1 MFHSTGLYAPSGE
14 NSSLET
20 LSNKG
25 NVTFYVV
32 VLLRK
37 FAFQQKF
44 ETQLNHNKKCFV
56 NKEISGNL
64 FGP

>member
-20 LSNKG
+20 LSNKE

-56 NKEISGNL
+56 N
-64 FGP
+64 